1 MNEEHVYENKKYQ
14 SVVQSLKAT
23 FFDIVYQEENKLR
36 SLQKSMEE
44 SSDNG
49 EKEQLIGQI
58 STHREKLDE
67 TMSLVDNLVHS
78 IEELDLLT
86 KNIVG
91 FTSKEVVDKINDV
104 KDENI
109 KEAYQADLEIATKNQ
124 EQLQNS
130 IMNEVVENPTF
141 DSAKQEIEQGLNDVV
156 NGNEDAT
163 IDTNSVVEIQAPSV
177 EENVMIPE
185 VQQEVVENDSFVPEV
200 VDTVVETP
208 EFVSEVGSSTVEP
221 VAEVPVNDIVEEQ
234 PEINTEFVLS
244 PIDGDVVAEAS
255 VNDGIDSINNQLST
269 IGDIQQDIENNPFL
283 TETEKIEEIQRF
295 KRITNGVIKAILVTK
310 KQYEKLAASRDSQKA
325 LLQAKESIGDNPIA
339 VNTIPAIDASIQNE
353 QNQEQSFIDN
363 GLLVSDKQKELENL
377 MEQANILY
385 KEGKAE
391 EAQAIYDKVSE
402 MNKAMQENNSEGVAI
417 VKK

>member
-109 KEAYQADLEIATKNQ
+109 KEAYQTDLDVATKNQ

-130 IMNEVVENPTF
+130 IMSEVVENPTF
-141 DSAKQEIEQGLNDVV
+141 DSVKQEIEQGVNDVV
-156 NGNEDAT
+156 NGNGDAT

-177 EENVMIPE
+177 EENVIIP
-185 VQQEVVENDSFVPEV
+185 
-200 VDTVVETP
+200 
-208 EFVSEVGSSTVEP
+208 
-221 VAEVPVNDIVEEQ
+221 
-234 PEINTEFVLS
+234 
-244 PIDGDVVAEAS
+244 
-255 VNDGIDSINNQLST
+255 
-269 IGDIQQDIENNPFL
+269 ENNPQKMFEIIPVKEIIL
-283 TETEKIEEIQRF
+283 NELICTGKINSCTDIV
-295 KRITNGVIKAILVTK
+295 KIPLVNITSIM
-310 KQYEKLAASRDSQKA
+310 
-325 LLQAKESIGDNPIA
+325 LLI
-339 VNTIPAIDASIQNE
+339 TL
-353 QNQEQSFIDN
+353 FFT
-363 GLLVSDKQKELENL
+363 LLITTLLYSDKYE
-377 MEQANILY
+377 
-385 KEGKAE
+385 
-391 EAQAIYDKVSE
+391 
-402 MNKAMQENNSEGVAI
+402 
-417 VKK
+417 